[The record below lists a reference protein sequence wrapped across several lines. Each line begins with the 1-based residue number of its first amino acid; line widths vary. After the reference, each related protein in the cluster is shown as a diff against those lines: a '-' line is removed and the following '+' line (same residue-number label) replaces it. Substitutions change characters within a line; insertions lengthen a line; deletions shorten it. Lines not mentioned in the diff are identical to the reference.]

1 MQLGPSRSELN
12 EAEVETACNT
22 PHIALLDHRRLNGGV
37 IWRWGRAAP
46 RKWRYKLTKSTFL
59 RAGRALELVFRAG
72 WGRGF
77 LGGLSSLY

>member
-1 MQLGPSRSELN
+1 MQVPTNADFRSLSDVGTVLHER
-12 EAEVETACNT
+12 T
-22 PHIALLDHRRLNGGV
+22 LNGGV

-77 LGGLSSLY
+77 LGDISSLY